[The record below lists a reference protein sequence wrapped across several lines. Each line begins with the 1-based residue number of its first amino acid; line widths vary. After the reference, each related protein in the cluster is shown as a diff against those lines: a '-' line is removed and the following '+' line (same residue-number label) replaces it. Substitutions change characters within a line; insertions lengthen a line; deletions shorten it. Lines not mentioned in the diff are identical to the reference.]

1 MKTTTDSA
9 IPGAAIVDAETY
21 EPMPMEAVALTDP
34 RSPAAEQYKMLR
46 YRLELIAK
54 GGARALVFT
63 SAERGEGKT
72 TTAVNTAL
80 ALGRGG
86 RNRVLLIDANLHRP
100 HVHKMLGLSPREGL
114 CDVVAGRATL
124 GGTLWRFGADELY
137 VLPAGNPPEDLARV
151 LYDPQLS
158 ALLTDVRG
166 RFDHVIVDG
175 PPVLPLAD
183 VPQLCR
189 DLDGAVVVVRAGK
202 TSGETLAAALDAL
215 YGVTVHGLVLNEV
228 DPRELVHSYAQASL
242 ERAQPTLALP
252 APAGAGA
259 GAVG

>member
-1 MKTTTDSA
+1 MKSTSDSVM
-9 IPGAAIVDAETY
+9 PGGPIVEAETY

-46 YRLELIAK
+46 YRLELISK
-54 GGARALVFT
+54 GGAHALAFT
-63 SAERGEGKT
+63 SPTRGEGKT
-72 TTAVNTAL
+72 TTAVNAAL

-86 RNRVLLIDANLHRP
+86 RNRVLLIDANLHSPR
-100 HVHKMLGLSPREGL
+100 VHKMLGLQPREGL

-124 GGTLWRFGADELY
+124 GATLWRFGSDELY
-137 VLPAGNPPEDLARV
+137 VLPAGNPPDDLGRV

-158 ALLTDVRG
+158 ALLADVRG
-166 RFDHVIVDG
+166 RFDFVIVDS

-189 DLDGAVVVVRAGK
+189 DLDGAVMVVRAGK
-202 TSGETLAAALDAL
+202 TNGETLSAALDAL

-228 DPRELVHSYAQASL
+228 DPRELVRSYAQSAL
-242 ERAQPTLALP
+242 EPAAGTLALP
-252 APAGAGA
+252 APAT